1 MSADWLSGKAAI
13 VGIGH
18 TAFGKRG
25 EFADRGTFS
34 LVLEAIQKA
43 CDDAGISPK
52 EIDGW
57 SSYSNDPNQGAML
70 SAMLGC
76 DRLRFTAM
84 GWGGGGGAM
93 GGAFMYAAMAVAT
106 GQADYVCVLRGAT
119 MPGSARFGGMGKPG
133 DGPPHGMMSPGNSF
147 ALAARRHM
155 ARFGTTIDHFGEIA
169 INARRNAANN
179 PNARFRDEITMDD
192 HHNSQ
197 LICDPLRKMDF
208 CMESD
213 FGTAIIITSAE
224 RAKDSKT
231 EAVSLLSMAMGG
243 PPRWGDA
250 WFGQAAS
257 DSSGMG
263 SPVGGHMC
271 DDDDYVSGG
280 YRTLAIDLYNKAGLG
295 PDDVDVAL
303 LYDHFTPMVIMAL
316 EDFQFCKKGE
326 GGPFVAEGNIRREGK
341 IPVNTHGGNLAEVYA
356 HGMTHMMEGVR
367 QIRGHSPN
375 QLDNPEVALIA
386 AGASMAP
393 TGAILLGKM

>member
-25 EFADRGTFS
+25 EFAERGTFS
-34 LVLEAIQKA
+34 LVLEAVQKA

-76 DRLRFTAM
+76 ERLRFTAM

-106 GQADYVCVLRGAT
+106 GQADYVCIVRGAT
-119 MPGSARFGGMGKPG
+119 MPGAARFGGMGKPG
-133 DGPPHGMMSPGNSF
+133 DGPPHGMISPGNSF
-147 ALAARRHM
+147 ALPARRHM

-179 PNARFRDEITMDD
+179 PHARFRDEITMED

-213 FGTAIIITSAE
+213 FGTAIIVTSAE
-224 RAKDSKT
+224 RAKDSKN
-231 EAVSLLSMAMGG
+231 EPVSLLSMAMGG

-257 DSSGMG
+257 DSSAMG

-271 DDDDYVSGG
+271 DDDDYVTGG

-367 QIRGHSPN
+367 QLRGHSPN